1 MSESLKRVKKEI
13 IELSIEAN
21 VIEIKTAKSSAEA
34 AEEIGCKLE
43 EIAKSIVLKSE
54 TNNYYLFICSGIH
67 TVDIKKAGLLINENL
82 KVASPSDIRDFTG
95 FAIGGVSPLGHKN
108 KIVKIYDD
116 YLINLN
122 LVYAA
127 AGTPKHV
134 LMCKPDQLLKK
145 TKGIALDFI
154 KES

>member
-1 MSESLKRVKKEI
+1 MSESLKRVKQEV
-13 IELSIEAN
+13 IELSLDAD
-21 VIEIKTAKSSAEA
+21 VIEIKIAKSSAEA
-34 AEEIGCKLE
+34 AAEISCKLE

-54 TNNYYLFICSGIH
+54 TDNYYLFICSGIH
-67 TVDIKKAGLLINENL
+67 KVDIKKAGLLISEDL
-82 KVASPSDIRDFTG
+82 KVAKPSEIRDFTG

-108 KIVKIYDD
+108 KIAKIYDD
-116 YLINLN
+116 YLVNLD

-134 LMCKPDQLLKK
+134 LRCKPAELLKK
-145 TKGIALDFI
+145 TKGISLDFI

>member
-1 MSESLKRVKKEI
+1 MSESLKRVKQEV
-13 IELSIEAN
+13 IELSLDAD
-21 VIEIKTAKSSAEA
+21 VIEIKIAKSSTEA
-34 AEEIGCKLE
+34 ATEIGCKLE

-54 TNNYYLFICSGIH
+54 TGNYYLFICSGIH
-67 TVDIKKAGLLINENL
+67 KVDIKKTGLLISEDL
-82 KVASPSDIRDFTG
+82 KVAKPSEIRDFTG

-108 KIVKIYDD
+108 QIAKIYDD
-116 YLINLN
+116 YLVNLD

-127 AGTPKHV
+127 AGTPKH
-134 LMCKPDQLLKK
+134 LLRCKPDQLLKK

>member
-1 MSESLKRVKKEI
+1 MSESLKRVKQEV
-13 IELSIEAN
+13 IELSLDAD
-21 VIEIKTAKSSAEA
+21 VIEIKIAKSSTEA
-34 AEEIGCKLE
+34 ATEIGCKLE

-54 TNNYYLFICSGIH
+54 TGNYYLFICSGIH
-67 TVDIKKAGLLINENL
+67 KVDIKKAGLLISEDL
-82 KVASPSDIRDFTG
+82 KVAKPSEIRDFTG

-108 KIVKIYDD
+108 KIAKIYDD
-116 YLINLN
+116 YLVNLD

-134 LMCKPDQLLKK
+134 LKCKPDQLLKK

>member
-1 MSESLKRVKKEI
+1 MSESLKRVKQEV
-13 IELSIEAN
+13 IELSLDAD
-21 VIEIKTAKSSAEA
+21 VIEIKIAKSSTEA
-34 AEEIGCKLE
+34 ATEIGCKLE

-54 TNNYYLFICSGIH
+54 TGNYYLFICSGIH
-67 TVDIKKAGLLINENL
+67 KVDIKKAGLLISEDL
-82 KVASPSDIRDFTG
+82 KVAKPSEIRDFTG

-108 KIVKIYDD
+108 KIAKIYDD
-116 YLINLN
+116 YLVNLD

-134 LMCKPDQLLKK
+134 LRCKPDQLLKK

>member
-1 MSESLKRVKKEI
+1 MSESLKRVKQEV
-13 IELSIEAN
+13 IELSLEED
-21 VIEIKTAKSSAEA
+21 VVEIKISKSSAEA
-34 AEEIGCKLE
+34 AAEIGCKLE

-54 TNNYYLFICSGIH
+54 TDNYYLFICSGIH
-67 TVDIKKAGLLINENL
+67 KVDIKKADLLISEDL
-82 KVASPSDIRDFTG
+82 KVAKPSEIRDFTG
-95 FAIGGVSPLGHKN
+95 FATGGVSPLGHKS
-108 KIVKIYDD
+108 KIAKIYDD
-116 YLINLN
+116 YLINLD

-134 LMCKPDQLLKK
+134 LRCKPDQLLKK